1 MEEQKDLQA
10 APIEWRY
17 LDLKPE
23 KEEIYISRFE
33 EAEGGEEAAVD
44 PGEMPVHYATLRC
57 RNGKWEVE
65 DTNTKFGVM
74 VNGKKIEMDTVLQIN
89 DEICIGD
96 TLFYFEGERLKYS
109 HRQYTE
115 NRLSIHI
122 EERSVWQLFKKHT
135 LLQDIDLTIYPG
147 EMVLLLGGSGAGKTT
162 FVNAVTGY
170 EKAKATILEGDRD
183 IYRNYNQLKYNIG
196 MVPQQDLLRT
206 DDTVYMTLMNAA
218 EMRMPVHYSPDQREG
233 RVDQLLSM
241 FGLDAERD
249 ELVGKLSGGQRKRLS
264 IAVEFVA
271 SPDLFILDEP
281 DSGLDGVMAR
291 ELMEYLRKI
300 ADDRKIVMVITH
312 TPDRVIDLFDKV
324 IVLAKGTEDHVGHLA
339 YYGSIEE
346 SREFFGRE
354 TMEEIVR
361 LINSK
366 EEGGD
371 GLADEYIEKFRKL
384 TDEEKPDGEEEE
396 Q

>member
-1 MEEQKDLQA
+1 MEEKKGVNT
-10 APIEWRY
+10 APVEWKY
-17 LDLKPE
+17 LELRPE
-23 KEEIYISRFE
+23 DEEIFISRFE
-33 EAEGGEEAAVD
+33 EAGGGEEAAAD
-44 PGEMPVHYATLRC
+44 PGEMPVHYATLRF

-65 DTNTKFGVM
+65 DTSTKFGVM
-74 VNGKKIEMDTVLQIN
+74 VNDEKIEMDKVLQDG

-96 TLFYFEGERLKYS
+96 TVFYFTGNQLKYS

-122 EERSVWQLFKKHT
+122 EERSVWKLFKKQT
-135 LLQDIDLTIYPG
+135 LLKDIDLTIYPG

-170 EKAKATILEGDRD
+170 EKAKATIVEGDQD

-218 EMRMPVHYSPDQREG
+218 ELRMPVRFSAEQKEE
-233 RVDQLLSM
+233 RVNEILGM
-241 FGLDAERD
+241 FGLDAEGD

-271 SPDLFILDEP
+271 DPDLFILDEP

-291 ELMEYLRKI
+291 ELMEYLRRI
-300 ADDRKIVMVITH
+300 ANDRKIVMVITH

-324 IVLAKGTEDHVGHLA
+324 IVLAKGIEDHVGHLA
-339 YYGSIEE
+339 YYGSIQEA
-346 SREFFGRE
+346 RTFFERD
-354 TMEEIVR
+354 TMEDIVR
-361 LINSK
+361 LINNCD
-366 EEGGD
+366 EGGE

-384 TDEEKPDGEEEE
+384 TGEKEEL
-396 Q
+396 

>member
-1 MEEQKDLQA
+1 MEKKNREA
-10 APIEWRY
+10 SVEWRF
-17 LDLKPE
+17 LDLRQQD
-23 KEEIYISRFE
+23 EEVFISRFE
-33 EAEGGEEAAVD
+33 EANGGEEAFAGM
-44 PGEMPVHYATLRC
+44 GEMPGHYATLRC
-57 RNGKWEVE
+57 RDDKWEIE
-65 DTNTKFGVM
+65 DTSTKFGVM
-74 VNGKKIEMDTVLQIN
+74 VNGSRIEKSRMLEEN

-96 TLFYFEGERLKYS
+96 TMFYFAGNQLKYS

-135 LLQDIDLTIYPG
+135 LLEDIDLTIYPG

-162 FVNAVTGY
+162 FINAVTGY
-170 EKAKATILEGDRD
+170 EKAKATILEGDKN

-206 DDTVYMTLMNAA
+206 DDTVRMTLMNAA
-218 EMRMPVHYSPDQREG
+218 QMRMPVRFSDEERKQRVQE
-233 RVDQLLSM
+233 LLTM
-241 FGLDAERD
+241 FGLDTESG

-271 SPDLFILDEP
+271 NPDLFILDEP

-300 ADDRKIVMVITH
+300 ADDRKIVIVITH

-324 IVLAKGTEDHVGHLA
+324 IVLAKGTDHVGHLA
-339 YYGSIEE
+339 YYGSVPEAKT
-346 SREFFGRE
+346 FFGE
-354 TMEEIVR
+354 NSMEEIVR
-361 LINSK
+361 QINGK
-366 EEGGD
+366 DEGGE
-371 GLADEYIEKFRKL
+371 GRADEYIEKFKIL
-384 TDEEKPDGEEEE
+384 AGEKEEK
-396 Q
+396 